1 MRAKYVD
8 AAMADKAGGSLTP
21 AVRHWL
27 RFCVFGRHVSPM
39 RDTDVSDPLAAKVA
53 DEAFLMD
60 FALWLVLSKPSGR
73 SISVNTAAKYISTV
87 KA

>member
-1 MRAKYVD
+1 MYVN
-8 AAMADKAGGSLTP
+8 AAMADKSGGSTTP

-27 RFCVFGRHVSPM
+27 RFCVYGRHVSPM
-39 RDTDVSDPLAAKVA
+39 RDTDLSDPLAVKVA

-73 SISVNTAAKYISTV
+73 SISVDTAA
-87 KA
+87 